1 MNENGDTDICT
12 DLKGHDDMNNL
23 CRELDYVAMLSQVPA
38 SGSFSNLQVDF
49 DQEVFNLTND
59 SYDDPE
65 NNEDLDKNDL
75 LIHSVI
81 NGEVYRSRGK
91 SFDYVYE
98 GREVDLTGDDGEEGY
113 SLLEL
118 ESEQERAMKRELSRK
133 QEVRCRLCGRR
144 CRSLNTLNHHMLVH
158 SEDRPYECEICQKGI
173 QTALV
178 LLFKIIQIH
187 YFISLS
193 ECIINTNQNIYC
205 FKLIH
210 IEDFNYVTQFIL

>member
-1 MNENGDTDICT
+1 MNDNGDTDICT
-12 DLKGHDDMNNL
+12 DLKGNDDINSL

-65 NNEDLDKNDL
+65 NNEDVGKNEL

-81 NGEVYRSRGK
+81 NGELYRSRGK
-91 SFDYVYE
+91 SFDYVYD
-98 GREVDLTGDDGEEGY
+98 GREVDLTGDVEEPY
-113 SLLEL
+113 SILEL
-118 ESEQERAMKRELSRK
+118 DSEQERAMKRELSRK

-144 CRSLNTLNHHMLVH
+144 CRSLNALNHHMLVH

-173 QTALV
+173 DTAL
-178 LLFKIIQIH
+178 LFIH
-187 YFISLS
+187 HSFFLNSLFHIAMWMGCISDTYRRVI
-193 ECIINTNQNIYC
+193 CNTSQ
-205 FKLIH
+205 LI
-210 IEDFNYVTQFIL
+210 